1 MKKKLSGWSEYKH
14 YQCEIFTPNN
24 IVELQ
29 NFIKKNKKN
38 KKVIARGHGCS
49 NGDQSILLDGVVVDI
64 NNLNKIINYN
74 KQAKTI
80 EVEAGVKLSD
90 ILTLTL
96 KDDLFFQSIPGGLDI
111 TIGGAISNNVHGKDC
126 FKNGYFNANVNK
138 IKILRSDG
146 EIVEVSNKTNKAE
159 FIYQNL
165 SIQNNLIHSAYLSG
179 VKELIFL
186 GSSCVYPKKCKQ
198 PIKED
203 YLLTGLLEETND
215 AYAIAKI
222 AGIKMCKSYNEQY
235 KTNYKCLM
243 PTNTYG
249 PNDNYHPINSHF
261 LPAIIRKI
269 DLVKK
274 NKSKYLLLWGN
285 GKVKRELIYVD
296 DLASACLYFMKKK
309 VKEDV
314 INIGT
319 GKDYSINFIA
329 RQILKIL
336 IPNKK
341 IFIKYDK
348 SKPNGTLRKVLDISL
363 AKSYGWKARTN
374 FRNSILETYKA
385 YKMSLLK

>member
-1 MKKKLSGWSEYKH
+1 
-14 YQCEIFTPNN
+14 
-24 IVELQ
+24 
-29 NFIKKNKKN
+29 
-38 KKVIARGHGCS
+38 
-49 NGDQSILLDGVVVDI
+49 
-64 NNLNKIINYN
+64 
-74 KQAKTI
+74 
-80 EVEAGVKLSD
+80 
-90 ILTLTL
+90 
-96 KDDLFFQSIPGGLDI
+96 
-111 TIGGAISNNVHGKDC
+111 
-126 FKNGYFNANVNK
+126 
-138 IKILRSDG
+138 
-146 EIVEVSNKTNKAE
+146 
-159 FIYQNL
+159 
-165 SIQNNLIHSAYLSG
+165 
-179 VKELIFL
+179 
-186 GSSCVYPKKCKQ
+186 
-198 PIKED
+198 
-203 YLLTGLLEETND
+203 
-215 AYAIAKI
+215 
-222 AGIKMCKSYNEQY
+222 
-235 KTNYKCLM
+235 M

-385 YKMSLLK
+385 YKISLLK